1 MYCSNCKTD
10 VTAVNGYCERC
21 GMSVQARLCPNGHVM
36 DPSWT
41 ECQNCPPEARASG
54 GAAKDTTVVESPRQA
69 GDFTTA
75 ATLLEGDAGGAPAPR
90 QGSSKARTVVDSGG
104 PGPSSS
110 KKKTVF
116 DSASAAAG
124 GAVQPARGPES
135 RLVGWLVSFSLNPAG
150 SDYRVREGRN
160 TIGADAEECDILI
173 SESPTVSSR
182 HAVLMYRDGK
192 FLLRDSDSTNGTYLN
207 GRDIFGEGAVPVSNL
222 DRIKFGNVECALYAI
237 QTETAEA

>member
-10 VTAVNGYCERC
+10 VTAVNGDCERC
-21 GMSVQARLCPNGHVM
+21 GMSLQARLCPNGHVM

-41 ECQNCPPEARASG
+41 VCQNCPPDARSVSG
-54 GAAKDTTVVESPRQA
+54 PAKDTTVVESPRRS

-75 ATLLEGDAGGAPAPR
+75 ATLLEGDGGPAPTAR
-90 QGSSKARTVVDSGG
+90 EGRAKARTVVEAGAPAS
-104 PGPSSS
+104 SSS

-116 DSASAAAG
+116 DSASAPG
-124 GAVQPARGPES
+124 SAVQPSRAPES
-135 RLVGWLVSFSLNPAG
+135 RLVGWFVSFSLNPAG

-160 TIGADAEECDILI
+160 NIGADPEECDILI
-173 SESPTVSSR
+173 SESPTVSSK

-207 GRDIFGEGAVPVSNL
+207 GKDVFGEGAVPVKNL
-222 DRIKFGNVECALYAI
+222 DKIKFGNVECVLYAI
-237 QTETAEA
+237 QTAEAEA